1 MLFLKF
7 FLMALLG
14 LAIYYGL
21 SLSKFNSETPN
32 LGFSETARLY
42 FKQKMYALITNLLI
56 IIALTIVIV
65 VDSSGWLMKW
75 LSGGILRSD
84 TPGQFYL
91 LSLAIGFMG
100 QSIFSLLMGTKNSI
114 MVLPQNKEDKVG

>member
-1 MLFLKF
+1 
-7 FLMALLG
+7 MALLG

-32 LGFSETARLY
+32 HGFWETTKLY
-42 FKQKMYALITNLLI
+42 FNQKMFALITNLLI
-56 IIALTIVIV
+56 IIALTIIMV
-65 VDSSGWLMKW
+65 VDNTGWFVKW
-75 LSGGILRSD
+75 LSGGVFRSD
-84 TPGQFYL
+84 VPGQFYI

-114 MVLPQNKEDKVG
+114 VVLPREKENKEK

>member
-7 FLMALLG
+7 SLMALLG

-21 SLSKFNSETPN
+21 SLSKFNSETPG
-32 LGFSETARLY
+32 LGFTETAKLY
-42 FKQKMYALITNLLI
+42 FKQKMFALITNLLI
-56 IIALTIVIV
+56 IVALTIIIV
-65 VDSSGWLMKW
+65 MDNTGWFVKW
-75 LSGGILRSD
+75 LSGGFLRHD
-84 TPGQFYL
+84 VPGQFYI

-114 MVLPQNKEDKVG
+114 IVLPQDKDNKAG